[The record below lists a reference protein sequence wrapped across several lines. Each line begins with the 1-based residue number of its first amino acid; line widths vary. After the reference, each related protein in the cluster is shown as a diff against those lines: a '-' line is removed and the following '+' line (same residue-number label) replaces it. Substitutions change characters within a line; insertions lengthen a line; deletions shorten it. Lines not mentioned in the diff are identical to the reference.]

1 MAQIPKKIKTRTCL
15 YFVSIFIFWIL
26 AMPGLKA
33 DGTGPFVLRVLVLSF
48 LFLFLFADTHA
59 VHDVCKHFILQ
70 AFAKTLNDYT

>member
-1 MAQIPKKIKTRTCL
+1 
-15 YFVSIFIFWIL
+15 
-26 AMPGLKA
+26 MPGLKA